1 MREVVIVDSVRT
13 GLAKSFRGSFNMTR
27 PDEMVAHCID
37 SLLERNPALDPEIV
51 EDCLV
56 GAAAQDGY
64 QGGNIGRAATFL
76 SKLPIS
82 TAGITMNRFCSSGLQ
97 TIAFAANQ
105 IASGCA
111 DVIVAGG
118 VESITLTTGKSNNEG
133 TANPRLQEE
142 VPGLYMPMG
151 VTAEVV
157 AKRYG
162 VSREAQDEY
171 SLQSQLRTAAA
182 QEAGLFADEISPMTV
197 KFQKVINK
205 ETKETAIVE
214 AVVDRDECNRPGTT
228 LEGLSG
234 LKPVFDPEN
243 GTVTA
248 GNASQLSDGASMTL
262 VMSAEKAE
270 ELGLSPKAYFRG
282 FLASGCG
289 PDEMGIGPVFSIP
302 KLLAYKG
309 MKIED
314 IDLWELNEAFASQT
328 VYCRDKLNIDNEKY
342 NVSGG
347 SISIGHPFGMS
358 GSRMTGHLVRELER
372 RNQKW
377 GVVSMCVAGGMGAAG
392 LFEAC

>member
-37 SLLERNPALDPEIV
+37 SLLERNPGLNPELV

-182 QEAGLFADEISPMTV
+182 QEAGLFDDEISPMTV
-197 KFQKVINK
+197 KFQKVVNK
-205 ETKETAIVE
+205 ETKETAVVE
-214 AVVDRDECNRPGTT
+214 TVVDRDECNRPGTT
-228 LEGLSG
+228 LEALSG

-270 ELGLSPKAYFRG
+270 ELGLNPKAYFRG
-282 FLASGCG
+282 FLATGCG
-289 PDEMGIGPVFSIP
+289 PDEMGIGPVVAIP
-302 KLLAYKG
+302 KLLDYKG
-309 MKIED
+309 MKIDD

-328 VYCRDKLNIDNEKY
+328 VYCRDKLNIDNDKY

-347 SISIGHPFGMS
+347 SISVGHPFGMS
-358 GSRMTGHLVRELER
+358 GSRMTGHLLRELER